1 MITMAARE
9 AKNRFGHL
17 MDQAQQEP
25 VTIEKNGRPVAV
37 VLSIKEYQH
46 SEQLKLAK
54 LQQDLDEG
62 VAQADKGELLDG
74 EDVFQELLKG

>member
-62 VAQADKGELLDG
+62 VAQADKGKLLDG